1 MVRVIILAAAVAVMA
16 IYASSSI
23 TRQRTEAYA
32 DDTLPIVETVPACSS
47 DGWCRIPR
55 NF

>member
-1 MVRVIILAAAVAVMA
+1 MARVIMLAAVMTVMA
-16 IYASSSI
+16 LYASSSI
-23 TRQRTEAYA
+23 IRQRTEAYA